1 MKNPYAG
8 TSFWQPSDAE
18 CDALRTHLLAE
29 LPVGHVLWPADDR
42 LQVVARDRHGDRI
55 VVRTGIAATPVALIH
70 MSWAGRPP
78 MAPFLPETEFFD
90 SDEAL
95 IAAIRND
102 PAANGARPA

>member
-8 TSFWQPSDAE
+8 TSFWRPSEAE
-18 CDALRTHLLAE
+18 CVAFRAHLLAE

-42 LQVVARDRHGDRI
+42 LKVIARDRHGDRI
-55 VVRTGIAATPVALIH
+55 VVQTGIEATPVAIVK

-90 SDEAL
+90 SEEAL
-95 IAAIRND
+95 IAAIRGSL
-102 PAANGARPA
+102 AGSGSRRA